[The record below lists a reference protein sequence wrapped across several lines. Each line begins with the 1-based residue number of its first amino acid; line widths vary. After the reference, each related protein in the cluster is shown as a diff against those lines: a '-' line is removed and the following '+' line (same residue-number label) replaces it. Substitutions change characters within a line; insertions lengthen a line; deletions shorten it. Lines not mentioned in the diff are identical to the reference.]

1 MVRRR
6 FSRPPSI
13 GGSSRAPTKP
23 VAGELSLAELMFK
36 KTYVFERSFLQQ
48 FRGGEAYKPSAR
60 YDGKSRFDTP
70 EEKPTSN
77 GWVKAYKQ
85 IEAKAGMPPS
95 MYVRILFKV
104 LRGSSVFT
112 PTPAQLTSPQM
123 LELVHNF
130 IPGVLRNLREQFV
143 AEAQR
148 AKTAITIQERGAG
161 HRRPLAV
168 YYALTDNRVGLSPLF
183 KYCMAFKTADACPV
197 CEEGDAERLIRL
209 ANNWKFDAAMDYSL
223 FPDKYDEVWG
233 DTIPKS
239 FRVAVTDLIDSAIQ
253 QAG

>member
-6 FSRPPSI
+6 FSKPPTI
-13 GGSSRAPTKP
+13 GKSSRASDKAPT
-23 VAGELSLAELMFK
+23 GDLTLAELMFK

-48 FRGGEAYKPSAR
+48 FRGGEKYKPSPS
-60 YDGKSRFDTP
+60 YDGKSRWDTP
-70 EEKPTSN
+70 EEKPGVN

-85 IEAKAGMPPS
+85 VESKTGMPPS
-95 MYVRILFKV
+95 LYVRILFKI
-104 LRGSSVFT
+104 LRGSSVYT
-112 PTPAQLTSPQM
+112 PTPDQLTSPQM
-123 LELVHNF
+123 LGLVTDY

-183 KYCMAFKTADACPV
+183 KYCMAFKTASACLT
-197 CEEGDAERLIRL
+197 CEEGDVDRLSRL
-209 ANNWKFDAAMDYSL
+209 ANSWKFDAAMDYSL

-233 DTIPKS
+233 STIPEL
-239 FRVAVTDLIDSAIQ
+239 FRVAVTNLIDSAIEQ
-253 QAG
+253 VG